1 MKVDYDVTG
10 FVEKNRD
17 EVRQELK
24 DLCIKQPDQE
34 SHKMVKMIF
43 NGNTGRVE

>member
-24 DLCIKQPDQE
+24 DLC
-34 SHKMVKMIF
+34 
-43 NGNTGRVE
+43 TT